1 MGHSIK
7 NKLVL
12 SFFAVMIPIVL
23 LLVANNWYAKHVV
36 REKVSETYRNTLDI
50 FVRQTD
56 RSLLE
61 INDYLYKMATLDSD
75 VGLLTSFPYASNNYV
90 LTKVRIQNKINR
102 DIGFYNL
109 IDTIFFFN
117 ESDIILST
125 SGNYGVSQQVL
136 RYRIEEIAM
145 LEQNP
150 IRRNDWFLM
159 KDELLLGENFLVKTT
174 QVTEGFY
181 VGAIIKISDIR
192 NMFAMQWEDGDVGE
206 SEIYRNNGERLIEPL
221 SRTSHRFRLENFD
234 LGDKPYRTIANQ
246 TDGESYMVMNR
257 SSEFADLTYSI
268 GIPESNMLKGL
279 PYFQKATY
287 FMAFGFLLI
296 FALYLLFIRH
306 TVFIPL
312 QRFISGM
319 KKISLGMLDVRLQ
332 TSETTELV
340 ALANAFN
347 TMAEQIKTLKIG
359 MYEEQL
365 RAQKI
370 ELKQLQAQ
378 INPHFYMNSLNIIYN
393 FAVLKDY
400 ESVKKMALHLADY
413 FRFLMKTNRDLITL
427 EEEIEHIGN
436 YIEIQKLRFP
446 NKLEC
451 IVNLPPSGNSA
462 MVPALSIQPFVE
474 NAIIHGFVNRRQTFR
489 VKIFGELCVNGEKRA
504 IKLTVEDNGVGFP
517 PDILA
522 KLNSNE
528 PLPKS
533 QSNRLGIHNVIQRLK
548 LRYGSDSEV
557 RFANSGENGGA
568 AIHIMLPL
576 QS

>member
-1 MGHSIK
+1 
-7 NKLVL
+7 
-12 SFFAVMIPIVL
+12 
-23 LLVANNWYAKHVV
+23 
-36 REKVSETYRNTLDI
+36 
-50 FVRQTD
+50 
-56 RSLLE
+56 
-61 INDYLYKMATLDSD
+61 
-75 VGLLTSFPYASNNYV
+75 
-90 LTKVRIQNKINR
+90 
-102 DIGFYNL
+102 
-109 IDTIFFFN
+109 
-117 ESDIILST
+117 
-125 SGNYGVSQQVL
+125 
-136 RYRIEEIAM
+136 
-145 LEQNP
+145 
-150 IRRNDWFLM
+150 
-159 KDELLLGENFLVKTT
+159 
-174 QVTEGFY
+174 
-181 VGAIIKISDIR
+181 
-192 NMFAMQWEDGDVGE
+192 
-206 SEIYRNNGERLIEPL
+206 
-221 SRTSHRFRLENFD
+221 
-234 LGDKPYRTIANQ
+234 
-246 TDGESYMVMNR
+246 
-257 SSEFADLTYSI
+257 
-268 GIPESNMLKGL
+268 
-279 PYFQKATY
+279 
-287 FMAFGFLLI
+287 
-296 FALYLLFIRH
+296 LLFIRH
-306 TVFIPL
+306 KVFLPL

-427 EEEIEHIGN
+427 EEEIQHIGN

-451 IVNLPPSGNSA
+451 IVNLPPAGNSV

-489 VKIFGELCVNGEKRA
+489 VKIYGELCGNGEKRA

-522 KLNSNE
+522 KLNGSE

-557 RFANSGENGGA
+557 KFANTGENGGA
-568 AIHIMLPL
+568 AIHIVLPL